1 MVGWGGLAAASYPG
15 GYGASIGAGRAS
27 AACGTLAAVAC
38 LDYLMSLRLY
48 VESPLS
54 AELEFTLPE
63 DAARHVQV
71 RRLQPGDDL
80 RLFDGAGGEWHA
92 QVTRMGKRD
101 VDVRVGVHEAVDRE
115 LLFDLEIALGMPTNE
130 RMDALIEK
138 ATELGVAAIQPL
150 QTERSVLRLDGDR
163 AARRVAH
170 WQAVAVGASEQS
182 GRTRVPFVAPV
193 TSLSAWLTTQSDLA
207 AHTGRFVMSTG
218 TAPSLPKAIGETKGG
233 RWLALSGPEGGL
245 TADEEVAAVERGFT
259 RVSLGGLILRADT
272 APLAWLAQM
281 AVLLS
286 PAA

>member
-1 MVGWGGLAAASYPG
+1 
-15 GYGASIGAGRAS
+15 
-27 AACGTLAAVAC
+27 
-38 LDYLMSLRLY
+38 MSLRLF

-54 AELEFTLPE
+54 AGLEFTLPE

-71 RRLQPGDDL
+71 RRLQPGDEL
-80 RLFDGAGGEWHA
+80 RLFDGAGGEWQA

-101 VDVRVGVHEAVDRE
+101 VDVRVGSHEAVARE
-115 LLFDLEIALGMPTNE
+115 LPFDLEIALGMPTNE

-138 ATELGVAAIQPL
+138 ATELGVTAIQPL
-150 QTERSVLRLDGDR
+150 QTERSVLRLDGER

-182 GRTRVPFVAPV
+182 GRTRVPVVAPV
-193 TSLSAWLTTQSDLA
+193 RSLGTWLASQPDPA
-207 AHTGRFVMSTG
+207 PHAGRFVMSTG
-218 TAPSLPKAIGETKGG
+218 TAPPLPQAVEPAPQG

-245 TADEEVAAVERGFT
+245 TPDEEAAAVARGFS
-259 RVSLGGLILRADT
+259 RISLGSLILRADT

-286 PAA
+286 AKR

>member
-1 MVGWGGLAAASYPG
+1 
-15 GYGASIGAGRAS
+15 
-27 AACGTLAAVAC
+27 
-38 LDYLMSLRLY
+38 MSLRLF

-54 AELEFTLPE
+54 AGLELALPE

-71 RRLQPGDDL
+71 RRLQPGDEL
-80 RLFDGAGGEWHA
+80 RLFDGAGGEWRA

-101 VDVRVGVHEAVDRE
+101 VDVRVDAHEAVSRE
-115 LLFDLEIALGMPTNE
+115 LPFDLEIALGMPTNE

-150 QTERSVLRLDGDR
+150 QTERSVLRLDGER

-182 GRTRVPFVAPV
+182 GRTRVPAVAPV
-193 TSLSAWLTTQSDLA
+193 RSVAAWLAASSDDA
-207 AHTGRFVMSTG
+207 SYAGRFVMSTG
-218 TAPSLPKAIGETKGG
+218 TAPRLAQALVSAPHG

-245 TADEEVAAVERGFT
+245 TGDEEAAAVARGFT

-281 AVLLS
+281 AVLLPKGS
-286 PAA
+286 GLSSDRAGT

>member
-1 MVGWGGLAAASYPG
+1 
-15 GYGASIGAGRAS
+15 
-27 AACGTLAAVAC
+27 
-38 LDYLMSLRLY
+38 MSLRLF

-54 AELEFTLPE
+54 AGLEFGLPE

-71 RRLQPGDDL
+71 RRLQPGDAL

-101 VDVRVGVHEAVDRE
+101 VDVRVDAHEAVHRE
-115 LLFDLEIALGMPTNE
+115 LPFDLEIALGMPTNE

-150 QTERSVLRLDGDR
+150 QMERSVLRLDGER
-163 AARRVAH
+163 AAKRVAH

-182 GRTRVPFVAPV
+182 GRTRVPVVAPV
-193 TSLSAWLTTQSDLA
+193 RAVGAWLA
-207 AHTGRFVMSTG
+207 AHDAGASYAGRLVMSTG
-218 TAPSLPKAIGETKGG
+218 SAPPLAQAVAGTVGG

-245 TADEEVAAVERGFT
+245 APDEEAAAIARGFT
-259 RVSLGGLILRADT
+259 PVSLGALILRADT

-281 AVLLS
+281 AVLLR
-286 PAA
+286 PAPV

>member
-1 MVGWGGLAAASYPG
+1 
-15 GYGASIGAGRAS
+15 
-27 AACGTLAAVAC
+27 
-38 LDYLMSLRLY
+38 MSLRLF

-54 AELEFTLPE
+54 AGLEFALPE

-80 RLFDGAGGEWHA
+80 RLFDGAGGEWLA

-101 VDVRVGVHEAVDRE
+101 VDVRVGAHEAADRE
-115 LLFDLEIALGMPTNE
+115 LPFDLEVALGMPTNE

-150 QTERSVLRLDGDR
+150 QTERSVLRLDGER

-182 GRTRVPFVAPV
+182 GRTRVPVVAPV
-193 TSLSAWLTTQSDLA
+193 RSLGAWLADQPAPTPHAGQ
-207 AHTGRFVMSTG
+207 FVMSTG
-218 TAPSLPKAIGETKGG
+218 SAPRLSQAVTAAGAEPRG

-245 TADEEVAAVERGFT
+245 TADEEAAAAARGFT
-259 RVSLGGLILRADT
+259 RISLGGLILRADT

-281 AVLLS
+281 AVLLAP
-286 PAA
+286 PA

>member
-1 MVGWGGLAAASYPG
+1 
-15 GYGASIGAGRAS
+15 
-27 AACGTLAAVAC
+27 
-38 LDYLMSLRLY
+38 MSLRLY

-54 AELEFTLPE
+54 ADLEFALPE

-71 RRLQPGDDL
+71 RRLQPGDAL

-101 VDVRVGVHEAVDRE
+101 VDVRVGAHEAVARE
-115 LLFDLEIALGMPTNE
+115 LPFDLEIALGMPTNE
-130 RMDALIEK
+130 RMDALVEK

-150 QTERSVLRLDGDR
+150 QTERSVLRLDGER

-182 GRTRVPFVAPV
+182 GRTRVPEVAPV
-193 TSLSAWLTTQSDLA
+193 RGLAAWLAQPEA
-207 AHTGRFVMSTG
+207 GAGYAGRFVMSTG
-218 TAPSLPKAIGETKGG
+218 DAPPLAQAVAAMSGG

-245 TADEEVAAVERGFT
+245 SADEESAAVARGFT
-259 RVSLGGLILRADT
+259 RVSLGSLILRADT

-281 AVLLS
+281 AVLL
-286 PAA
+286 AR